1 MSKKTN
7 PNYRWVI
14 LIINFLAC
22 AMAYAGLT
30 IWSMASGDL
39 ATTFNISSIQAS
51 LGSGLFMAGYAVGS
65 FVMAYLA
72 PKIGFRPCGV
82 IGLGLMVIGTFIIPV
97 SPSYA
102 LILLARFMQGWGILW
117 LVGVNSSI
125 AWFPAR
131 QMGLASGV
139 VGGGLTLGIG
149 IGGWVATA
157 LINATGSWQAAF
169 KTWAIILL
177 VFTVIWGVLF
187 REPSKDMYPEDAK
200 PAAEAGKAKAVNPY
214 KTVAGWLCIIVM
226 FLDCWQLIGFNS
238 IMTGY
243 LQERGYSAAQAAT
256 ALLVAG
262 LIGIAATPIGGIIS
276 DGLVKKGMIPLK
288 ARAYTQGILGFLI
301 AAISTFIF
309 PFLAPVS
316 YGAAILGSLL
326 CGWGVPVVNATSG
339 AIPVDLLNDPEAGG
353 KLFGG
358 TILIGIGLGGILVPS
373 IAVAVAEA
381 AGWNAAFAVL
391 AIGALVGTI
400 ISVALP
406 KIRIAQEAD

>member
-1 MSKKTN
+1 MKTTN
-7 PNYRWVI
+7 PSYRWVI

-39 ATTFNISSIQAS
+39 AATFQISSVQAS

-65 FVMAYLA
+65 FVMANLA

-125 AWFPAR
+125 AWFPSR
-131 QMGLASGV
+131 QIGLASGI

-157 LINATGSWQAAF
+157 LISATGSWQAAF

-177 VFTVIWGVLF
+177 VFTIIWAILF
-187 REPSKDMYPEDAK
+187 REPSKNMYPEDA
-200 PAAEAGKAKAVNPY
+200 PATVTASNAKAVNPY
-214 KTVAGWLCIIVM
+214 KTIAGWLCIFVL

-238 IMTGY
+238 IMASF
-243 LQERGYSAAQAAT
+243 LQVKGYSAAQAAS

-262 LIGIAATPIGGIIS
+262 LIGIVATPIGGIVS
-276 DGLVKKGMIPLK
+276 DNLVKKGMIPLK
-288 ARAYTQGILGFLI
+288 ARAYTQGILGFLV
-301 AAISTFIF
+301 ATISTFIF

-316 YGAAILGSLL
+316 YGMAILMSLL
-326 CGWGVPVVNATSG
+326 CGWGIPVVNATSG
-339 AIPVDLLNDPEAGG
+339 ALPVDLLKDPEAGG

-373 IAVAVAEA
+373 IAVAVSEA

-391 AIGALVGTI
+391 AIGALVGTV
-400 ISVALP
+400 ISLALP
-406 KIRIAQEAD
+406 KFSISED